1 MNELQT
7 IIAFINRYIQLTD
20 DEIAII
26 RDQNIFRSYPKNSV
40 LLREGQHATECFF
53 ILKGCV
59 RKYYLVDG
67 EERNTDFYFENTP
80 ITPVSYV
87 TKEPSGYYLAT
98 LDETIVAI
106 GSDQRNNQLMER
118 IPKLAGMI
126 SSMTMEQ
133 IIQSESDLDQFKTL
147 SPENRYL
154 LLIRTRP
161 DIFERVPLYHIATY
175 LGITP
180 VSLSRMRKRLAKS

>member
-7 IIAFINRYIQLTD
+7 IIDFINRYIQLTD
-20 DEIAII
+20 EEIAII
-26 RDQNIFRSYPKNSV
+26 REQNIFRTYPKNSE

-80 ITPVSYV
+80 ITPVSYT
-87 TKEPSGYYLAT
+87 TKEPSSYYLAA
-98 LDETIVAI
+98 LDDTIVAI
-106 GSDQRNNQLMER
+106 GSDERNGQLMER
-118 IPKLAGMI
+118 IPRLAGMI
-126 SSMTMEQ
+126 TSMALAQ
-133 IIQSESDLDQFKTL
+133 IVQSESDLDQFKTL

-154 LLIRTRP
+154 RLISTRP

-180 VSLSRMRKRLAKS
+180 VSLSL